1 LIENNDETNIMMNK
15 MRNML
20 LLLICICFMNCV
32 PALAQSSQDSAEQR
46 TNSQKKWSSGDDQS
60 ADLNGR
66 GEKKMLQDTGG
77 KSGTQ
82 GIGRD
87 SSKTEAKGHSQTAEA
102 YGSRDKYVM
111 WGMSC
116 CQLSFWLRS

>member
-1 LIENNDETNIMMNK
+1 
-15 MRNML
+15 ML

-82 GIGRD
+82 ELEGIVQKQKLKD
-87 SSKTEAKGHSQTAEA
+87 TIKPQKHTAPEINTLC
-102 YGSRDKYVM
+102 GES
-111 WGMSC
+111 SC
-116 CQLSFWLRS
+116 CQLSFW